1 MDRLNGLL
9 RRVPPLAVY
18 LAGLLPLGWIVWL
31 AAGNGLG
38 ADPVK
43 AIELRLGELG
53 LQFLIATLA
62 VTPLRWAGLNL
73 IRFRRALGLL
83 SFFYITLHLLAW
95 VTLDMGLR
103 WDEMARDLVKRW
115 YIIVGMAGFAAML
128 PLALTSNDLSVRRLG
143 GVAWRRLHRLT
154 YLAALAG
161 VLHLLLIVKVVE
173 AEQLA
178 YAAAVGGLLLARI
191 LRARRRA
198 APQPA

>member
-1 MDRLNGLL
+1 MDGVNSLV

-31 AAGNGLG
+31 AASGGLG

-83 SFFYITLHLLAW
+83 SFFYVVLHLLAW

-128 PLALTSNDLSVRRLG
+128 PLALTSNDLSLRRLG
-143 GVAWRRLHRLT
+143 PVAWRRLHRLT
-154 YLAALAG
+154 YAAG
-161 VLHLLLIVKVVE
+161 VAGVVHVLLIVKVVE
-173 AEQLA
+173 VEQLL
-178 YAAAVGGLLLARI
+178 YAAAVGGLLLARF
-191 LRARRRA
+191 LRARLRA
-198 APQPA
+198 VAQAA

>member
-53 LQFLIATLA
+53 LQFLIATLS

-95 VTLDMGLR
+95 ATLDMGLR

-154 YLAALAG
+154 YIAALAG

-173 AEQLA
+173 VEQLA

>member
-1 MDRLNGLL
+1 MDRLNSLL

-18 LAGLLPLGWIVWL
+18 LAGLLPLAWIVWL
-31 AAGNGLG
+31 AAVGGLG

-83 SFFYITLHLLAW
+83 SFFYVTLHLMAW

-143 GVAWRRLHRLT
+143 PVAWRRLHRLT
-154 YLAALAG
+154 YVAGIAG
-161 VLHLLLIVKVVE
+161 VVHFLLIVKVVE
-173 AEQLA
+173 VEQLL
-178 YAAAVGGLLLARI
+178 YATAIGGLLLARL
-191 LRARRRA
+191 LRARLRA
-198 APQPA
+198 AAQPA

>member
-1 MDRLNGLL
+1 MDRLNSLL

-18 LAGLLPLGWIVWL
+18 LAGLLPLAWIVWL
-31 AAGNGLG
+31 AASGGLG

-83 SFFYITLHLLAW
+83 SFFYVILHLMAW

-128 PLALTSNDLSVRRLG
+128 PLALTSNDLSLRRLG
-143 GVAWRRLHRLT
+143 PVAWRRLHRLT
-154 YLAALAG
+154 YVAGIAG
-161 VLHLLLIVKVVE
+161 VVHFLLIVKVVE
-173 AEQLA
+173 VEQLL
-178 YAAAVGGLLLARI
+178 YATAIGGLLLARL
-191 LRARRRA
+191 LRARLRA
-198 APQPA
+198 AAQPA

>member
-53 LQFLIATLA
+53 LQFLIATLS

-173 AEQLA
+173 VEQLA

>member
-1 MDRLNGLL
+1 MDRLNSLL

-18 LAGLLPLGWIVWL
+18 LAGLLPLAWIVWL
-31 AAGNGLG
+31 AASGGLG

-83 SFFYITLHLLAW
+83 SFFYVTLHLMAW

-143 GVAWRRLHRLT
+143 PVAWRRLHRLT
-154 YLAALAG
+154 YVAGIAG
-161 VLHLLLIVKVVE
+161 VVHFLLIVKVVE
-173 AEQLA
+173 VEQLL
-178 YAAAVGGLLLARI
+178 YAAAVGGLLLARL
-191 LRARRRA
+191 LRARLRA
-198 APQPA
+198 AAQPA